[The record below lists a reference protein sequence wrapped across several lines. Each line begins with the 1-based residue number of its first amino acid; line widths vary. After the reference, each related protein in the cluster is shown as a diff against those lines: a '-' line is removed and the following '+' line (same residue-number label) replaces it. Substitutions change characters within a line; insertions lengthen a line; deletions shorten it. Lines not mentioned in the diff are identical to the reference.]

1 MKCPTQNNMDA
12 NFKSFES
19 MYSHIFL
26 VSFLK
31 FSDIPLLYVLL
42 QVVYVT
48 ATFPYLVLIIF
59 FFRGI
64 TLHGFERGLEHLFVP
79 EVNNKTHQQMRQ
91 KVKLSIFAVYTK
103 LI

>member
-1 MKCPTQNNMDA
+1 MQT
-12 NFKSFES
+12 
-19 MYSHIFL
+19 
-26 VSFLK
+26 LK
-31 FSDIPLLYVLL
+31 VLKVCIVIYFWFLL

-79 EVNNKTHQQMRQ
+79 EVKNKTHKQMRQ